1 MLRKMNIA
9 TRLVVLI
16 SLMVLFVLIVMALFW
31 NGFQQVN
38 SRSISSTQN
47 IMMEGERNKLQVS
60 THAMALAISDAINT
74 LPDDEQRKEKIRS
87 MVDQVRFEQDKSGYF
102 FVYEGTLN
110 IALPTQKERV
120 GQDLGNTKDEE
131 GNYYVREL
139 DRAAKS
145 GGGFVEYVFP
155 KPGKGT
161 QPKLSY
167 AEMIPG
173 TSYWIGTG
181 VYIDN
186 VNEAKASIREEL
198 MGLSRKV
205 VIRISIGLL
214 IVLVVVII
222 PFGLAIRRSI
232 VVPVRYAIETANKV
246 AKGDLNQTFRI
257 DYDDEIGVLQRAL
270 KNMVEQLEGIVG
282 NIIRSS
288 EQIASA
294 SMQLSSTSQM
304 MSQGAN
310 EQASS
315 SEEVS
320 SSMEQMVA
328 NIDQNTDNAKE
339 TEKIAESASVG
350 IKEGTE
356 SANRAIGSMSQI
368 ADKISIIND
377 IAFQTNILALNAA
390 VEAARAGEHGRGF
403 AVVAGEVRKLAE
415 RSREAAEEIDG
426 LSKSSVDVSKVAGE
440 RLNAVMPEIN
450 RTAQLIKEISSASV
464 EQRSGAEQVNNAIQQ
479 LSQVTQQNAASSE
492 ELATSSEQLASQ
504 ADQLKDVIQFFQIK
518 EQGDIRGRKHE
529 KPVAKKTKSSNNKT
543 EKMESANATQKTSN
557 PTAST
562 DKPVGFDIQLGGDN
576 SFKDD
581 EYEKY

>member
-16 SLMVLFVLIVMALFW
+16 SLMVLFVLIMMGLFW

-38 SRSISSTQN
+38 TRSIGRTQN
-47 IMMEGERNKLQVS
+47 IMMEGERNKLKVS
-60 THAMALAISDAINT
+60 THAMALAISDAISDV
-74 LPDDEQRKEKIRS
+74 PDEAQKKDMIRTMVEQI
-87 MVDQVRFEQDKSGYF
+87 RFEKDKSGYF
-102 FVYEGTLN
+102 FVYDGTVN
-110 IALPTQKERV
+110 IALPTKKEMV
-120 GQDLGNTKDEE
+120 GQDLSSTKDEQ
-131 GNYYVREL
+131 GTYYVREL
-139 DRAAKS
+139 DRAANS

-173 TSYWIGTG
+173 TGYWIGTG

-186 VNEAKASIREEL
+186 VNETKTSIREEL

-205 VIRISIGLL
+205 VIRISIAL
-214 IVLVVVII
+214 LVVLALVII
-222 PFGLAIRRSI
+222 PLGLAIRRSI
-232 VVPVRYAIETANKV
+232 VVPVRNAIDTANKV
-246 AKGDLNQTFRI
+246 AKGDLKQTFRI
-257 DYDDEIGVLQRAL
+257 DFDDEIGELQQAL
-270 KNMVEQLEGIVG
+270 KNMVEQLENIVG

-320 SSMEQMVA
+320 SSMEEMVA
-328 NIDQNTDNAKE
+328 NIDQNTDNARE
-339 TEKIAESASVG
+339 TETIAESASVG

-356 SANRAIGSMSQI
+356 SANKAIGSMSQI

-390 VEAARAGEHGRGF
+390 VEAARAGEHGKGF

-415 RSREAAEEIDG
+415 RSREAAEEIDA
-426 LSKSSVDVSKVAGE
+426 LSQNSVEVSQVAGK
-440 RLNAVMPEIN
+440 RLNEVMPEIA

-492 ELATSSEQLASQ
+492 ELATSSEELASQ
-504 ADQLKDVIQFFQIK
+504 ADQLKEIIQFFQIK
-518 EQGDIRGRKHE
+518 EDLDSREQNPVKKSYT
-529 KPVAKKTKSSNNKT
+529 KPKSTSKPNK
-543 EKMESANATQKTSN
+543 SAMPS
-557 PTAST
+557 
-562 DKPVGFDIQLGGDN
+562 DKSPKDTPKSPKAGGFEINLGGDD
-576 SFKDD
+576 SHTDSD
-581 EYEKY
+581 YEKY

>member
-16 SLMVLFVLIVMALFW
+16 SLMVVFVLIVMALFW

-38 SRSISSTQN
+38 ERSISRTQN
-47 IMMEGERNKLQVS
+47 IMMDGEHNKLKVS
-60 THAMALAISDAINT
+60 THAMALAISDAIRN
-74 LPDDEQRKEKIRS
+74 LPDEQQKKEMIRS
-87 MVDQVRFEQDKSGYF
+87 MVDQIRFEQDKSGYF
-102 FVYEGTLN
+102 FVYDGTVN
-110 IALPTQKERV
+110 IALPTKKDLV
-120 GQDLGNTKDEE
+120 GQDLSSTKDER
-131 GNYYVREL
+131 GTYYVREL
-139 DRAAKS
+139 DRAANS

-173 TSYWIGTG
+173 TPYWIGTG

-186 VNEAKASIREEL
+186 VNETKSSIREEL
-198 MGLSRKV
+198 MGLSRQV
-205 VIRISIGLL
+205 VIRISIAL
-214 IVLVVVII
+214 LVVLALVII
-222 PFGLAIRRSI
+222 PLGLAIRRSI
-232 VVPVRYAIETANKV
+232 VMPVRNAIITANKV
-246 AKGDLNQTFRI
+246 AKGDLKQAFRI
-257 DYDDEIGVLQRAL
+257 DYNDEIGELQQAL
-270 KNMVEQLEGIVG
+270 KNMVEQLEEIVG
-282 NIIRSS
+282 NVIRSS

-328 NIDQNTDNAKE
+328 NIDQNTDNARE
-339 TEKIAESASVG
+339 TEKIAQSASVG
-350 IKEGTE
+350 IEEGTE
-356 SANRAIGSMSQI
+356 SANKAIGSMSQI

-415 RSREAAEEIDG
+415 RSREAAEEIDA
-426 LSKSSVDVSKVAGE
+426 LSQSSVEVSQVAGK
-440 RLNAVMPEIN
+440 RLNAVMPEIS
-450 RTAQLIKEISSASV
+450 RTAELIKEISSASV

-492 ELATSSEQLASQ
+492 ELATSSEELASQ
-504 ADQLKDVIQFFQIK
+504 ADQLKEIIQFFQVK
-518 EQGDIRGRKHE
+518 ESLDIRQQSAQNAHKSTGY
-529 KPVAKKTKSSNNKT
+529 AKKSDTSYSPKKQTDYKKSVSESPKT
-543 EKMESANATQKTSN
+543 GGIEINLGNDDSKTDS
-557 PTAST
+557 
-562 DKPVGFDIQLGGDN
+562 D
-576 SFKDD
+576 
-581 EYEKY
+581 YEKY